1 LIPTSSF
8 QIARTN
14 FIAKTSDYCRASL
27 AEDGPGGQTFS
38 THGHI
43 ATPWAVQ
50 GPAKISPAEVS
61 APWLAEGRA
70 MLRLAWPLILA
81 NLTQQLI
88 QATDVLLIG
97 RLGATQLAA
106 ATLALNLTWTFSIF
120 LLGLI
125 TASSPM
131 MATAL
136 GQRFNAVRDV
146 RRTFRAGLWLIAIVM
161 PPYCVLMWNV
171 GPLMRAFGE
180 SEELA
185 TQGQTFLRAYMWIV
199 PSWLLFQLLRNFVAA
214 LERPRIVLWLSIAGI
229 ALNALISWSL
239 IFGHFGLPALGLV
252 GSGLGSTIT
261 WLILCAALI
270 AVVSRER
277 RFRRFHL
284 FGHSWR
290 FDRQR
295 TIKMI
300 KLGWPIGAT
309 MALEIGVFA
318 LAAFFMG
325 WIGAP
330 AVAAHAI
337 ALQLAALTFM
347 VPLGLGQAATVRVG
361 LALGRRDEAGITRA
375 GWTAWVM
382 GIGFMAAMALVMWS
396 VPRQLVTLFLA
407 DVPKNAV
414 VIGLAVSFLR
424 VAAAFQLVDGAQ
436 VIGAGM
442 LRGLHDTR
450 WPLLFALVGYWVVG
464 LGIGSWLAFGA
475 DWRGLGIWIGLA
487 CGLASVAA
495 LMLARWMLRTRL
507 GLIAFR

>member
-1 LIPTSSF
+1 MDI
-8 QIARTN
+8 
-14 FIAKTSDYCRASL
+14 
-27 AEDGPGGQTFS
+27 G
-38 THGHI
+38 
-43 ATPWAVQ
+43 
-50 GPAKISPAEVS
+50 KISADERQR
-61 APWLAEGRA
+61 PWRDELRSTLA
-70 MLRLAWPLILA
+70 LAWPLILA

-88 QATDVLLIG
+88 QATDVLLLG
-97 RLGATQLAA
+97 RLGATPLAA

-146 RRTFRAGLWLIAIVM
+146 RRTFRAGLWLLVIVM
-161 PPYCVLMWNV
+161 PPYSLLMWNA
-171 GPLMRAFGE
+171 GGLMMTLGISA
-180 SEELA
+180 ELA
-185 TQGQTFLRAYMWIV
+185 AQGQTFLRAYMWIV
-199 PSWLLFQLLRNFVAA
+199 APWLLFQLLRNFVAA
-214 LERPRIVLWLSIAGI
+214 VERPRIVLWLSIGGI
-229 ALNALISWSL
+229 FLNALVSWAL

-261 WLILCAALI
+261 WLIMCAALI
-270 AVVSRER
+270 AVTSTDR

-284 FGHSWR
+284 FGHWWR

-295 TIKMI
+295 TVAML

-309 MALEIGVFA
+309 MGLEIGVFA
-318 LAAFFMG
+318 LAAYFMG

-330 AVAAHAI
+330 AVAAHAV

-361 LALGRRDEAGITRA
+361 LALGRKDEAGIARA
-375 GWTAWVM
+375 GWTAWVL
-382 GIGFMAAMALVMWS
+382 GLLFMATMALVMWGI
-396 VPRQLVTLFLA
+396 PRQLITMFLEDA
-407 DVPKNAV
+407 PANAV

-464 LGIGSWLAFGA
+464 LGIGSWLAFAA
-475 DWRGLGIWIGLA
+475 DWKGVGIWIGLA
-487 CGLASVAA
+487 SGLAVVAG
-495 LMLARWMLRTRL
+495 LMLARWLLRDRL
-507 GLIAFR
+507 GLTRAGHA

>member
-1 LIPTSSF
+1 MDI
-8 QIARTN
+8 
-14 FIAKTSDYCRASL
+14 
-27 AEDGPGGQTFS
+27 G
-38 THGHI
+38 
-43 ATPWAVQ
+43 
-50 GPAKISPAEVS
+50 KISADERRR
-61 APWLAEGRA
+61 PWRDELRSTLA
-70 MLRLAWPLILA
+70 LAWPLILA

-88 QATDVLLIG
+88 QATDILLLG
-97 RLGATQLAA
+97 RLGATPLAA

-146 RRTFRAGLWLIAIVM
+146 RRTFRAGLWLLVIVM
-161 PPYCVLMWNV
+161 PPYSLLMWNA
-171 GPLMRAFGE
+171 GGLMMTLGISA
-180 SEELA
+180 ELA
-185 TQGQTFLRAYMWIV
+185 AQGQTFLRAYMWIV
-199 PSWLLFQLLRNFVAA
+199 APWLLFQLLRNFVAA
-214 LERPRIVLWLSIAGI
+214 VERPRIVLWLSIGGI
-229 ALNALISWSL
+229 FLNALVSWAL

-261 WLILCAALI
+261 WLIMCAALI
-270 AVVSRER
+270 AVTSTDR

-284 FGHSWR
+284 FGHWWR

-295 TIKMI
+295 TVAML

-309 MALEIGVFA
+309 MGLEIGVFA
-318 LAAFFMG
+318 LAAYFMG

-330 AVAAHAI
+330 AVAAHAV

-361 LALGRRDEAGITRA
+361 LALGRRDEAGVARA
-375 GWTAWVM
+375 GWTAWVL
-382 GIGFMAAMALVMWS
+382 GLLFMATMALVMWGI
-396 VPRQLVTLFLA
+396 PRQLITLFLEDA
-407 DVPKNAV
+407 PANAV

-464 LGIGSWLAFGA
+464 LGIGSWLAFAA
-475 DWRGLGIWIGLA
+475 DWKGVGIWIGLA
-487 CGLASVAA
+487 SGLAVVAG
-495 LMLARWMLRTRL
+495 LMLARWLLRDRL
-507 GLIAFR
+507 GLTRAGHA